1 MSLQSGTGLLL
12 LISQVLL
19 YVECAVPTLPNEYLN
34 RILFLWALE
43 ARVTGCYLLIT
54 QFSVLCIPA
63 EVIHCDT

>member
-1 MSLQSGTGLLL
+1 MSLESRTGLPI

-19 YVECAVPTLPNEYLN
+19 HVEWAVPTLPNENLN

-43 ARVTGCYLLIT
+43 AWLTGFYFLIT
-54 QFSVLCIPA
+54 QFSVLCIRA